1 MIIQRIEK
9 IIADQLELGEKNID
23 VKTSF
28 EDLGIDSLELFQ
40 IIIEVEEE
48 FQVEIED
55 VEDIKT
61 IGDLVE
67 IVKDKIRTGGNT
79 HD

>member
-9 IIADQLELGEKNID
+9 IIADQLELGEENID